1 MPLLSA
7 SFAFQ
12 PVSRGY
18 LWNPTTSTTSSTP
31 TRLQSTTTSR
41 LQSNTPV
48 AQAQQEPQVFATGYS
63 QAMDMKEAIQE
74 ATDMALQALPR
85 PSSTTKI
92 DLAIISVS
100 SLYDGNT
107 SPSEVVPT
115 ILEAASKY
123 GQGIQHLVG
132 STSGGFVSSRAN
144 LDEQKQQ
151 QPVTTTEQPSV
162 GDTNDDSENQEA
174 MVRSCLPIER
184 EGVPGVSVT
193 LCVLPD
199 VQVKVSSPQFCTVVL
214 DKE

>member
-1 MPLLSA
+1 MPSLS
-7 SFAFQ
+7 
-12 PVSRGY
+12 
-18 LWNPTTSTTSSTP
+18 LSSP
-31 TRLQSTTTSR
+31 E
-41 LQSNTPV
+41 
-48 AQAQQEPQVFATGYS
+48 QAEQEPQVLATGYS

-74 ATDMALQALPR
+74 ATDMALRALPR
-85 PSSTTKI
+85 ASSTTKI

-115 ILEAASKY
+115 ILEAASTY

-144 LDEQKQQ
+144 LDEQQQ
-151 QPVTTTEQPSV
+151 QPEQPSV

-174 MVRSCLPIER
+174 MVRSCIPIER
-184 EGVPGVSVT
+184 EDVPGVSVT

-199 VQVKVSSPQFCTVVL
+199 VQVKVSSPQLRTVLL